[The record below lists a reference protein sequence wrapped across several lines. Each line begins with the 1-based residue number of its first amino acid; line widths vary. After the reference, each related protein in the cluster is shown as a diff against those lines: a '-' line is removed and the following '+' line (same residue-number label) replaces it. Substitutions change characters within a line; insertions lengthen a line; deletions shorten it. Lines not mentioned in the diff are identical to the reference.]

1 MNEQRLVR
9 RVLAGDQ
16 RAQQEFFLA
25 YRDRLY
31 RTCVHFL
38 GYQDREAED
47 IVQEVFL
54 IAHQKLAAF
63 DFKHKLS
70 TWLIQICVNLCF
82 ERLRQR
88 KRVLLM
94 MEQDLEA
101 TIDRTANRPGPG
113 VESDED
119 IKQRKIGIVQRMIQT
134 LGEQCRQIIELRDV
148 HGESYISIAR
158 VLQIPIGTVMSRLH
172 RCRAMLKERVLIAFQ
187 ETA

>member
-9 RVLAGDQ
+9 KVLAGDQ

-88 KRVLLM
+88 KRVLLQ
-94 MEQDLEA
+94 EEGHPLFHW
-101 TIDRTANRPGPG
+101 IPPPSVRTAPCGSRGKPGSCP
-113 VESDED
+113 D
-119 IKQRKIGIVQRMIQT
+119 I
-134 LGEQCRQIIELRDV
+134 
-148 HGESYISIAR
+148 
-158 VLQIPIGTVMSRLH
+158 
-172 RCRAMLKERVLIAFQ
+172 
-187 ETA
+187 